1 MLKLKENVD
10 LKELEKFGFVN
21 GNYVRKLENKYLYR
35 VFVTRTHR
43 YIQIQVFEPS
53 SIAGSLQTLIYD
65 LTKANIIEK
74 E

>member
-21 GNYVRKLENKYLYR
+21 GNYVRKLENEYLYR
-35 VFVTRTHR
+35 VVVSRNHR

-53 SIAGSLQTLIYD
+53 IIAGSLQTLIYD
-65 LTKANIIEK
+65 LTKSDIIEK